1 MTVYAAYFSPT
12 GNSRKAALA
21 IASGISNDVKELDF
35 TRFGAAPECS
45 FASDDIIVIAAP
57 VYKGRVY
64 KGAMERFSSL
74 KGPAA
79 CIAAVTYGNRAYDD
93 ALLELVS
100 FMKAQDFDVVSA
112 TAVVG
117 QHTYGNIQKGRP
129 DSADAEALRCFGKA
143 SYESMGKGGEL
154 YVPGSYP
161 YREGGDG
168 GNFTPLTGDGC
179 VSCGLCVRQCPVGA
193 IGDDCRT
200 IDSSVCI
207 SCFRCIRICPKS
219 AKTMDGDDGYAAFA
233 ESFTEKLARRK
244 ENEFFMKEVR

>member
-100 FMKAQDFDVVSA
+100 FMKAQDFDVISA

-143 SYESMGKGGEL
+143 SYESRSLSFHSWPFPQRSG
-154 YVPGSYP
+154 
-161 YREGGDG
+161 
-168 GNFTPLTGDGC
+168 TPC
-179 VSCGLCVRQCPVGA
+179 S
-193 IGDDCRT
+193 
-200 IDSSVCI
+200 I
-207 SCFRCIRICPKS
+207 S
-219 AKTMDGDDGYAAFA
+219 
-233 ESFTEKLARRK
+233 
-244 ENEFFMKEVR
+244 